1 MTQTKS
7 RISIV
12 IPIYNE
18 EKILP
23 ELTLRISNIIQRL
36 PQYRW
41 EVLYVNDGS
50 TDESEIVMEQ
60 LTKHYSWLRVI
71 HLSRNFGHQTA
82 ITAGTD
88 YASGDAVILMDGD
101 LQDPPDLIP
110 QMIAKWRRG
119 FDVVTARRQRRNGE
133 SKFKL
138 ATAFLFYR
146 TLRLLSDTPIP
157 VDTGDFRL
165 MSRAVVNALK
175 NMPERSRFLRGMVS
189 WTGFRQTEIEYERS
203 ERLEGKTK
211 YTLFKMLRLASNG
224 LLSFSRVPLQ
234 AIMAL
239 GVFFSGVSFIGILIV
254 LYQALILKTTARGW
268 SSLMISFLF
277 MGGIQ
282 LICLGMIGTYV
293 GRIFDEVRARPL
305 YFIQRI
311 TGFGTAEQSPLRYFK
326 PAADAQFA
334 ARIQNDE
341 RSKWM

>member
-1 MTQTKS
+1 MTKS
-7 RISIV
+7 QNRISV
-12 IPIYNE
+12 VVPIFNE

-23 ELTLRISNIIQRL
+23 ELTLRISNVIALL

-41 EVLYVNDGS
+41 EVIYVNDGS
-50 TDESEIVMEQ
+50 SDNSAAIMEQ
-60 LTKHYSWLRVI
+60 LTRHYTFLKII

-110 QMIAKWRRG
+110 EMIDKWLDG
-119 FDVVTARRQRRNGE
+119 FDVVTAKRKHRNGE
-133 SKFKL
+133 SRFKL
-138 ATAFLFYR
+138 ASAFLFYR
-146 TLRLLSDTPIP
+146 TLRLLADTSIP

-165 MSRAVVNALK
+165 MSRAVVDAVK
-175 NMPERSRFLRGMVS
+175 SMPERSRFLRGMVS
-189 WTGFRQTEIEYERS
+189 WVGFRHTEIEYERS
-203 ERLEGKTK
+203 ERFEGQTK
-211 YTLFKMLRLASNG
+211 YTLLKMLRLASNG

-239 GVFFSGVSFIGILIV
+239 GVFFSGISFIGILIV
-254 LYQALILKTTARGW
+254 LYQTLILKSTVRGW

-282 LICLGMIGTYV
+282 LVCLGMIGSYV

-311 TGFGTAEQSPLRYFK
+311 TGRSAAEQNSIPFVK
-326 PAADAQFA
+326 PAVDAQFA
-334 ARIQNDE
+334 ARTQPQ
-341 RSKWM
+341 

>member
-1 MTQTKS
+1 MTKPQN

-23 ELTLRISNIIQRL
+23 ELTLRISNVITLL

-41 EVLYVNDGS
+41 EVIYVNDGS
-50 TDESEIVMEQ
+50 SDNSASIMDQ
-60 LTKHYSWLRVI
+60 LARHYTFLHGI
-71 HLSRNFGHQTA
+71 HLSKNFGHQTA

-88 YASGDAVILMDGD
+88 YASGDAVVLMDGD

-110 QMIAKWRRG
+110 EMIAKWVEG
-119 FDVVTARRQRRNGE
+119 FDVVTAKRKHRNGE
-133 SKFKL
+133 SWFKL

-146 TLRLLSDTPIP
+146 TLRLLADTSIP

-165 MSRAVVNALK
+165 MSRPVVDALK

-189 WTGFRQTEIEYERS
+189 WVGFRQTEVEYERS
-203 ERLEGKTK
+203 ERFEGKTK

-239 GVFFSGVSFIGILIV
+239 GAFFSGISFIGILIV
-254 LYQALILKTTARGW
+254 LYQTLILNSTVRGW
-268 SSLMISFLF
+268 NSLMISFLF

-282 LICLGMIGTYV
+282 LVCLGMIGSYV

-311 TGFGTAEQSPLRYFK
+311 TGRTAAEQPSIPFVK
-326 PAADAQFA
+326 PAADTHFA
-334 ARIQNDE
+334 ARIQPQ
-341 RSKWM
+341 

>member
-1 MTQTKS
+1 MTKS
-7 RISIV
+7 HNRISVV
-12 IPIYNE
+12 IPIFNE

-23 ELTLRISNIIQRL
+23 ELTLRISNVIALL

-41 EVLYVNDGS
+41 EVIYVNDGS
-50 TDESEIVMEQ
+50 SDHSATIMEQ
-60 LTKHYSWLRVI
+60 LTRHYTFLKII

-88 YASGDAVILMDGD
+88 YASGDVVILMDGD

-110 QMIAKWRRG
+110 EMIDKWLQG
-119 FDVVTARRQRRNGE
+119 FDVVTAKRKHRNGE
-133 SKFKL
+133 SRFKL

-146 TLRLLSDTPIP
+146 TLCLLADTSIP

-165 MSRAVVNALK
+165 MSRPVVDALK
-175 NMPERSRFLRGMVS
+175 SMPERSRFLRGMVS
-189 WTGFRQTEIEYERS
+189 WVGFRHTEIEYVRS
-203 ERLEGKTK
+203 ERFEGETK
-211 YTLFKMLRLASNG
+211 YTLLKMLRLASNG

-239 GVFFSGVSFIGILIV
+239 GVFLSGMSFIGILIV
-254 LYQALILKTTARGW
+254 LYQTLILKSTVRGW

-282 LICLGMIGTYV
+282 LICLGMIGSYV

-311 TGFGTAEQSPLRYFK
+311 TGRSAAEQTSIPFVK
-326 PAADAQFA
+326 PAVDAQFA
-334 ARIQNDE
+334 ARIQPQ
-341 RSKWM
+341 

>member
-1 MTQTKS
+1 MTKS
-7 RISIV
+7 QNRISV
-12 IPIYNE
+12 VVPIFNE

-23 ELTLRISNIIQRL
+23 ELTLRISNVIALL

-41 EVLYVNDGS
+41 EVIYVNDGS
-50 TDESEIVMEQ
+50 SDHSAAIMEQ
-60 LTKHYSWLRVI
+60 LTRHYTFLKII

-110 QMIAKWRRG
+110 EMIDKWLDG
-119 FDVVTARRQRRNGE
+119 FDVVTAKRKHRNGE
-133 SKFKL
+133 SRFKL

-146 TLRLLSDTPIP
+146 TLRLLADTSIP

-165 MSRAVVNALK
+165 MSRAVVDAVK
-175 NMPERSRFLRGMVS
+175 SMPERSRFLRGMVS
-189 WTGFRQTEIEYERS
+189 WVGFRHTEIEYERS
-203 ERLEGKTK
+203 ERFEGQTK
-211 YTLFKMLRLASNG
+211 YTLLKMLRLASNG

-239 GVFFSGVSFIGILIV
+239 GVFFSGISFIGILIV
-254 LYQALILKTTARGW
+254 LYQTLILKSTVRGW

-282 LICLGMIGTYV
+282 LVCLGMIGSYV

-311 TGFGTAEQSPLRYFK
+311 TGRSAAEQNSIPFVK
-326 PAADAQFA
+326 PAVDAQFA
-334 ARIQNDE
+334 ARIQPQ
-341 RSKWM
+341 